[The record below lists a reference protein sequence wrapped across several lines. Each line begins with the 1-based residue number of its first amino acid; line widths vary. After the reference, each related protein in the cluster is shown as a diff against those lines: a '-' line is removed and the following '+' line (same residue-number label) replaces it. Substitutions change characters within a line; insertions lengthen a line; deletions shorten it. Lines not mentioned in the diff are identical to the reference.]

1 MKKTTL
7 AVSLILLLAGCAE
20 KPIIPASGV
29 EGITPGMTGI
39 ILPVTL
45 SPQGGV
51 AIAGTC
57 KLALQ
62 RHEDMQKF
70 YVDVQV
76 GDHPAFISV
85 PTGTYAFFDLN
96 CGRNQ
101 NWDFTTKQWAPLLV
115 ATAKVS
121 MAAPVDFRIN
131 GNGGMTTFFSN
142 RNAAQKAL
150 RDIFAK
156 LQPDTQNY
164 IVSAYNKKQITAKMT
179 QQTEYQ
185 ITVKLPPH
193 HVKAGEPD
201 DANYPDFKT
210 CYSAEFPLNPLYAGS
225 ITLGAIF
232 KNKVFR
238 KIDLHDNFSTYTDD
252 FYSCAQNKLKSFVP
266 NRSDELTYEIVL

>member
-1 MKKTTL
+1 MKKIIFIGAAL
-7 AVSLILLLAGCAE
+7 FLLACAE
-20 KPIIPASGV
+20 KPLAPTSGL

-45 SPQGGV
+45 SPQGG
-51 AIAGTC
+51 ATITGTC
-57 KLALQ
+57 KLSLQ
-62 RHEDMQKF
+62 RHEDLQKF
-70 YVDVQV
+70 YLDVLV
-76 GDHPAFISV
+76 GEHSEFVAV
-85 PTGTYAFFDLN
+85 PSGTYAYFDLN

-115 ATAKVS
+115 TTAKVS
-121 MAAPVDFRIN
+121 VAAPVDFRIN

-150 RDIFAK
+150 RDIFGK
-156 LQPDTQNY
+156 LQVDTQNY
-164 IVSAYNKKQITAKMT
+164 IISAYNKKPITAKMT

-193 HVKAGEPD
+193 HAKAGEPD

-225 ITLGAIF
+225 ISLAGIF
-232 KNKVFR
+232 KNKSLS
-238 KIDLHDNFSTYTDD
+238 KIDLHENQSTYTDD
-252 FYSCAQNKLKSFVP
+252 FYSCVQSKLKVFVP
-266 NRSDELTYEIVL
+266 NRSDELTYEIIL